1 MIQQFICE
9 KKKEHRFKREPVL
22 FFLDQKLF
30 LLLRR
35 VYDTVASIVEY
46 HSRGL
51 NFQEKWRMAM
61 SQNVLM
67 QPTQN
72 EPRRGLS
79 WLHVLF
85 TGIVLLD
92 RKSTRLN
99 SSHSQISYAVFCLR

>member
-85 TGIVLLD
+85 TGIVLFVVSARSEEHTSELQ
-92 RKSTRLN
+92 
-99 SSHSQISYAVFCLR
+99 SQSN

>member
-51 NFQEKWRMAM
+51 KF
-61 SQNVLM
+61 
-67 QPTQN
+67 
-72 EPRRGLS
+72 
-79 WLHVLF
+79 
-85 TGIVLLD
+85 
-92 RKSTRLN
+92 
-99 SSHSQISYAVFCLR
+99 